1 MDSYLITDSIIIS
14 HYTCRTLQ
22 MSMGWPFFEV
32 SAKDGTNIERAM
44 TNMAARIWRTIIK
57 SSADD

>member
-1 MDSYLITDSIIIS
+1 MQNFADK
-14 HYTCRTLQ
+14 HG
-22 MSMGWPFFEV
+22 MAFFEI
-32 SAKDGTNIERAM
+32 SAKDGTNIELAI